1 MRFLGSSQRRHGLTL
16 LEVLVATAIF
26 LIAMG
31 ALLQLLFVAN
41 NASYEAK
48 VLSQA
53 AHLAQS
59 KLAELRVGALGF
71 QSVSDQPLDDD
82 PTFNWSLEVGQG
94 PFPGTFQALVR
105 VYRLRPNGTPIQ
117 VELSEYVLNPEQI
130 GSTMDVGPVLNNQSA
145 PEMGDSG
152 SSDPSAN
159 GGGGMTEGGGAM
171 GGGRG
176 GMGGGFPGG
185 GAMGGGRGG
194 MGGGFPGGGAMG
206 GARGG
211 LGGGFPGGGA
221 MGGARGGLGGGFP
234 GGGAMGG
241 ARGGMGGF
249 PGGEPPGGGA
259 MGGGG
264 RGGMGGFPGGGA
276 RGGMG
281 GGAMGG
287 GRGGMGGGPPGGGSR
302 GGASKGG

>member
-185 GAMGGGRGG
+185 GAMGG
-194 MGGGFPGGGAMG
+194 
-206 GARGG
+206 
-211 LGGGFPGGGA
+211 
-221 MGGARGGLGGGFP
+221 
-234 GGGAMGG
+234 

>member
-1 MRFLGSSQRRHGLTL
+1 MRIRGSSQRRHGLTL

-82 PTFNWSLEVGQG
+82 PTFRWSLEVGQG
-94 PFPGTFQALVR
+94 PFPGTFQAIVR

-145 PEMGDSG
+145 PEMEDSG
-152 SSDPSAN
+152 SSDPNAS
-159 GGGGMTEGGGAM
+159 GGGMT
-171 GGGRG
+171 GGRAGMTG
-176 GMGGGFPGG
+176 GSGAMGGGFPGG

-194 MGGGFPGGGAMG
+194 MGGGFPGGGAI
-206 GARGG
+206 
-211 LGGGFPGGGA
+211 
-221 MGGARGGLGGGFP
+221 
-234 GGGAMGG
+234 
-241 ARGGMGGF
+241 
-249 PGGEPPGGGA
+249 
-259 MGGGG
+259 GGGG
-264 RGGMGGFPGGGA
+264 RGGMGGGAMGGMGSGGRGGMGSGPPGGGVIGGGA

-281 GGAMGG
+281 GG
-287 GRGGMGGGPPGGGSR
+287 GRGGANR
-302 GGASKGG
+302 GG